1 MNGLFFDA
9 RYIRVE
15 HHDGISRFSAGLFT
29 ALSKMTAVTAII
41 SDLRQL
47 EKLPEGVSFVKVSD
61 PTSPLEPLVAL
72 KLNKLG
78 AKVVFSP
85 MQTIGSFG
93 RKFNLILTVHDLIY
107 YRHPAPPPSFNLA
120 VKLLWRMY
128 HLSYLPQRFLLN
140 QCDAVVTVSKTT
152 KALIQKHK
160 LTRKP
165 VSVVYNAAGE
175 VSASLPAQAKSKK
188 LIYMG
193 SFMDYKNV
201 EVLINGMKF
210 LSEYELH
217 LLSRISPERKS
228 ELQELASTGAK
239 VVFHNGVSDAEYS
252 RILAE
257 ATALVS
263 GSRDEGFG
271 IPVIEAMS
279 IGIPAVI
286 SNIDIFRE
294 IGEEAAIYFDQES
307 PESFAGAVRKLDDP
321 TTWSE
326 ISRQSQIQAAKFNW
340 DTSAQALLKVIDSL

>member
-29 ALSKMTAVTAII
+29 ALSKLTTVTAII

-47 EKLPEGVSFVKVSD
+47 EKLPQGVSFVKVSD

-78 AKVVFSP
+78 AKIVFSP

-93 RKFNLILTVHDLIY
+93 RKFKLILTVHDLIY
-107 YRHPAPPPSFNLA
+107 YRHPTPPPSFNFA
-120 VKLLWRMY
+120 VKLLWRLY

-140 QCDAVVTVSKTT
+140 RSDAVVTVSKTT

-175 VSASLPAQAKSKK
+175 VAASLPGKAKSKT
-188 LIYMG
+188 LVYMG

-201 EVLINGMKF
+201 EVLINGMQF
-210 LSEYELH
+210 LPEYELH
-217 LLSRISPERKS
+217 LLSRISPDRKR
-228 ELQELASTGAK
+228 ELQELSSKDARL
-239 VVFHNGVSDAEYS
+239 VFHNGVSDSEYS
-252 RILAE
+252 KLLGE

-263 GSRDEGFG
+263 GSKDEGFG

-279 IGIPAVI
+279 MGIPVVI

-294 IGEEAAIYFDQES
+294 IGSDAAIYFDQES
-307 PESFAGAVRKLDDP
+307 SESFAGAVRRLDDP

-326 ISRQSQIQAAKFNW
+326 ISRESQIQAAKFNW
-340 DTSAQALLKVIDSL
+340 DTSAKALRKVIDSL

>member
-1 MNGLFFDA
+1 
-9 RYIRVE
+9 
-15 HHDGISRFSAGLFT
+15 
-29 ALSKMTAVTAII
+29 MTDVSAII

-47 EKLPEGVSFVKVSD
+47 EKLPQGTKFVKVSD

-93 RKFNLILTVHDLIY
+93 RKFKLILTVHDLIY
-107 YRHPAPPPSFNLA
+107 FRHPTPPPSFNFA
-120 VKLLWRMY
+120 VKLLWRLY
-128 HLSYLPQRFLLN
+128 HLTYMPQRFLLN
-140 QCDAVVTVSKTT
+140 QSDAVVTVSEST
-152 KALIQKHK
+152 KALIHKHK

-165 VSVVYNAAGE
+165 VCVVYNAAGE
-175 VSASLPAQAKSKK
+175 VSAIQPAQAKSKT
-188 LIYMG
+188 LVYMG

-228 ELQELASTGAK
+228 ELQELASSETK
-239 VVFHNGVSDAEYS
+239 IVFHNGVSDSEYS
-252 RILAE
+252 KILAD
-257 ATALVS
+257 ATALVT

-279 IGIPAVI
+279 LGIPAVI

-294 IGEEAAIYFDQES
+294 IGAEAAIYFDQES
-307 PESFAGAVRKLDDP
+307 PESFAEAIRKLDDS
-321 TTWSE
+321 TTWNK
-326 ISRQSQIQAAKFNW
+326 ISRQSKIQAAKFNW
-340 DTSAQALLKVIDSL
+340 HSSAQALLKLIKSL